1 MSLNFNFTID
11 KKITPIRIGD
21 NKIKF
26 AIDKTGTTNINITQD
41 KIEDVLYSVFETKD
55 DFDLVRVI
63 TNIKGKQKIP
73 ELYFKGIG
81 SNKALVTD
89 QGCGF
94 HDTTT
99 LVFEDVNIEVEKKE
113 LGLELCFDQFV
124 NTSLEVHIKPGGLN
138 EAIDIED
145 ALLAYLTEFL
155 KDNVQSAAFEDQ
167 VQGLFPKILADGT
180 ALSPSSSS
188 TPSDILMELYSALPR
203 KWRTSRKTE
212 PVIFISDDFMTLM
225 RNEIKNSQA
234 SVVSN
239 IEVIDDR
246 FRLPLT
252 RALVV
257 TSPYLSGKSA
267 IAGISNFLFVATD
280 LESDFEDIR
289 IWYSQDNG
297 TLRFQAKPYLGTAIA
312 DIENFIYYVA

>member
-11 KKITPIRIGD
+11 KKITPIRVGE

-26 AIDKTGTTNINITQD
+26 DIDKTGTTSINITQD
-41 KIEDVLYSVFETKD
+41 KIEDVLYSVFESRD
-55 DFDLVRVI
+55 DFDLVRVL

-73 ELYFKGIG
+73 EIYFTGIEYG
-81 SNKALVTD
+81 NALVTD
-89 QGCGF
+89 SGCGF

-113 LGLELCFDQFV
+113 LGLELCLDQFV
-124 NTSLEVHIKPGGLN
+124 NTSLEVYIKTGGLN
-138 EAIDIED
+138 ESLDIED
-145 ALLAYLTEFL
+145 ALLAFLTEFL
-155 KDNVQSAAFEDQ
+155 KDNVQSAAFEDT
-167 VQGLFPKILADGT
+167 VQGLFPKILTDSN
-180 ALSPSSSS
+180 ALSTTST

-257 TSPYLSGKSA
+257 TSPYLSGISA

-280 LESDFEDIR
+280 LESDLEDIR
-289 IWYSQDNG
+289 MWYSQDNG
-297 TLRFQAKPYLGTAIA
+297 TIRFQAKPYLGTAIA
-312 DIENFIYYVA
+312 DIEDFIYYVAQ

>member
-11 KKITPIRIGD
+11 KKITPIRVGE

-41 KIEDVLYSVFETKD
+41 KIEDVLYSVFESRD

-73 ELYFKGIG
+73 EIYFKGIG
-81 SNKALVTD
+81 LNKALVTD
-89 QGCGF
+89 SGCGF

-113 LGLELCFDQFV
+113 LGLELCLDQFV

-138 EAIDIED
+138 ESLDIED

-155 KDNVQSAAFEDQ
+155 KDNVQSAAFEDT
-167 VQGLFPKILADGT
+167 VQGLFQKILTDGT
-180 ALSPSSSS
+180 ALSPISS

-257 TSPYLSGKSA
+257 TSEYLSGTSA

-280 LESDFEDIR
+280 LESDLEDIR
-289 IWYSQDNG
+289 MWYSQDNG
-297 TLRFQAKPYLGTAIA
+297 TIRFQAKPYLGTAIA
-312 DIENFIYYVA
+312 DIENFIYYVAP